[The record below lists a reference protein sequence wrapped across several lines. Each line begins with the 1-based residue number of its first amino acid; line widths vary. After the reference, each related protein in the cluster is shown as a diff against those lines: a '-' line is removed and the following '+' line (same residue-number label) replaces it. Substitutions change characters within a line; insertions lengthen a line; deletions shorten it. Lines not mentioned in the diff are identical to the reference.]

1 MTLYLKL
8 LVVISIELRRLES
21 EKISNWQ
28 IGSCVSSII
37 LGQWGEGMGL
47 LELYVPFLFLGGG
60 EGGGDCN
67 FSFAGLDAG
76 KKSDDQCTS
85 KEEILINKSV
95 EALILFNEEH
105 RDLISNR
112 VDCGAGSC

>member
-1 MTLYLKL
+1 MCFQHYFRA
-8 LVVISIELRRLES
+8 V
-21 EKISNWQ
+21 
-28 IGSCVSSII
+28 
-37 LGQWGEGMGL
+37 EGG
-47 LELYVPFLFLGGG
+47 YGTVGIVCTFSFLGGG
-60 EGGGDCN
+60 GGGGGDCN
-67 FSFAGLDAG
+67 FSFAGLDAE

>member
-1 MTLYLKL
+1 MWPFWKETSLVRRSKKRVGGHCMTLYLKL

-47 LELYVPFLFLGGG
+47 LELYVPFLFFWGGG
-60 EGGGDCN
+60 GRR
-67 FSFAGLDAG
+67 
-76 KKSDDQCTS
+76 
-85 KEEILINKSV
+85 V
-95 EALILFNEEH
+95 AL
-105 RDLISNR
+105 
-112 VDCGAGSC
+112 

>member
-1 MTLYLKL
+1 MPLYLKL

-47 LELYVPFLFLGGG
+47 LELYVPFLFWGGG
-60 EGGGDCN
+60 EGGWDCN

-105 RDLISNR
+105 RDLISIR
-112 VDCGAGSC
+112 VDCGAGFC

>member
-1 MTLYLKL
+1 MCFQHYFRA
-8 LVVISIELRRLES
+8 V
-21 EKISNWQ
+21 
-28 IGSCVSSII
+28 
-37 LGQWGEGMGL
+37 EGG
-47 LELYVPFLFLGGG
+47 YGTVGIVCTFSFFWGGG
-60 EGGGDCN
+60 GGGWDCN
-67 FSFAGLDAG
+67 FSFAGLDAE